1 MINDMKKTAE
11 DIFLYAVDKANP
23 YTSVFSDISS
33 KHFNNPT
40 VAAAGKAAVPM
51 AMGAFDALNGKA
63 ESVTVLTK
71 YDHIPGNIPDCFVTF
86 EAGHPVPDKNGLKAT
101 EYIINKCRTLGEE
114 DELIFLL
121 SGGASALFEYPEI
134 ELGELKEIT
143 NCLLKSSADIT
154 EINTIRKRLSKVKGG
169 KFARLCKAKIYCV
182 ILSDVISNDISSVAS
197 GPCCADI
204 TTCIEAEAIINKYN
218 IHLSEKAEKFI
229 KTETPKE
236 INNVTVSVVGDI
248 SILCKSAKEKAES
261 SGFNTQIITDS
272 MTGEARDRAKEICI
286 YAIGLQNKITAPTA
300 LIYGGETTVTVR
312 GSGKGGRNQEMALTA
327 AKYLDKTKGITFL
340 SAGSDGTDGPTDAA
354 GGIADGSTAETMRK
368 NGVDIDFALSDNAS
382 YNALKSSGALLIT
395 GATGTNVN
403 DLTLILIDINNT

>member
-1 MINDMKKTAE
+1 MINDMKKTAK
-11 DIFLYAVDKANP
+11 DIFLYAVTKANP
-23 YTSVFSDISS
+23 YTSVFNDVSS

-40 VAAAGKAAVPM
+40 VIAAGKAAAPM

-63 ESVTVLTK
+63 ESITVLTK
-71 YDHIPGNIPDCFVTF
+71 YDHIPAGIPDSFVTF
-86 EAGHPVPDKNGLKAT
+86 EAGHPVPDENGLKAT
-101 EYIINKCRTLGEE
+101 KYIIDKCKTLSEQ

-121 SGGASALFEYPEI
+121 SGGASALFEYPEVS
-134 ELGELKEIT
+134 LNELKDIT
-143 NCLLKSSADIT
+143 NELLKSSADIT

-169 KFARLCKAKIYCV
+169 KFARGCKAKIYCV

-204 TTCIEAEAIINKYN
+204 TTCNQAEAIINKYN
-218 IHLSEKAEKFI
+218 IHLSDTAEKFI
-229 KTETPKE
+229 KTETPKA

-261 SGFNTQIITDS
+261 LGFNAQIITDS
-272 MTGEARDRAKEICI
+272 MTGEAKDRAKEICL
-286 YAIGLQNKITAPTA
+286 YAIDLQNRITAPTA

-327 AKYLDKTKGITFL
+327 AKFLDKTNGITFL

-354 GGIADGSTAETMRK
+354 GGIVNGSTAEIMKK
-368 NGVDIDFALSDNAS
+368 NGVDIDLELKNNAS
-382 YNALKSSGALLIT
+382 YNTLKSSGSLLIT

-403 DLTLILIDINNT
+403 DLTLVLIDINNT